1 MKTEAMRKGYL
12 LLLLLH
18 IFSLS
23 SFGQSKSTWM
33 LAEYVKRINQ
43 FNELNPQEKVFLHFD
58 NTGYF
63 LGDTIWFKAY
73 TVLAERLLPTTLSR
87 VLYVELLTP
96 QGDVVDSRK
105 LKIVEGQCN
114 GEFALPYTYRSGF
127 YEVRAYT
134 RSMLNFG
141 DSYLFSRV
149 FPIYDE
155 PTVLGDYADRKMDGT
170 SGLKKKRVI
179 VKQEEKVNLSFY
191 PEGGSLIQG
200 LRSRVAFKVWNE
212 NNEGL
217 SATGSVFNAS
227 GEPVAHLS
235 TYHEGMGFFDFL
247 PKETSYKVVVEYD
260 SKRYDFP
267 FTDILPSG
275 YVMHVTDTSPNYFQ
289 VQLQKSSSLPADTVA
304 MSVSCRGTV
313 YAVEAVCLGDV
324 PYEFN
329 ISKLAL
335 PAGCLQFTLYD
346 SHGSILSERFSFNN
360 QLLPF
365 GQISVSMDKNH
376 YKPLEKV
383 SLVLSLTD
391 PNGHP
396 CAGSFSLAVRDAEHE
411 MHTSYRENILTDLLL
426 SSDIRG
432 YVADPMQYFEKEDR
446 ITRAKLDL
454 LMMVQ
459 GWRRYNWKIMAGIL
473 PFCGTHYAEEA
484 LPVSGKVM
492 DLLRNKVKLDSDVL
506 FWMTKDGAVFHSR
519 CKTDDKGRFHFLL
532 PDSVCIEGKWQL
544 GLSVTEQGKQ
554 KHCRILLD
562 RLFSPVARS
571 YLYNDVNVKDTIIV
585 FEDNIVDSLENCHFT
600 GVMQYLPQVL
610 VKRRKP
616 EGLKPDIVCDVEKDV
631 NSLMDLGKDYPGT
644 LGEYLENNVRNVRI
658 DDFSGLYRY
667 ANLEMYYCFDYKN
680 AVSRN
685 SVRLTPPHLRSIEN
699 IRGVDIY
706 YRNTNAWMHIAGG
719 KNNLVEIEKDFKIN
733 DTSIT
738 DLGIGSDLER
748 KRHDKAQRKTFFTG
762 QQQDEAQMIKLADEP
777 AVLIYVHLYED
788 GLHDGYK
795 KGIRHT
801 FFYGY
806 SHVREFYQ
814 VNHRR
819 SILGD
824 ADFRRT
830 LYWNPNVRTDKDGK
844 VHIHFYNNA
853 TCRKMSI
860 RAEGMKDQMMF
871 INNFE

>member
-1 MKTEAMRKGYL
+1 MKRGYL
-12 LLLLLH
+12 LFFLLH
-18 IFSLS
+18 IFVLS
-23 SFGQSKSTWM
+23 SFAQSKSTQM

-73 TVLAERLLPTTLSR
+73 TVLAQRLLPTPLSK
-87 VLYVELLTP
+87 VLHVELLTS

-105 LKIVEGQCN
+105 LKIAEGQCH
-114 GEFALPYTYRSGF
+114 GEFALPHTYRSGF

-141 DSYLFSRV
+141 DSCLFSRV

-155 PTVLGDYADRKMDGT
+155 PEASGDYADKKMDAPF
-170 SGLKKKRVI
+170 GLKNKRTI
-179 VKQEEKVNLSFY
+179 AKQGKKVNLSFY
-191 PEGGSLIQG
+191 PEGGSLVQG
-200 LRSRVAFKVWNE
+200 LRSRIAFKVWNE
-212 NNEGL
+212 NGEGL
-217 SATGSVFNAS
+217 SVTGSVLDAS
-227 GEPVAHLS
+227 GEPVAFLS

-260 SKRYDFP
+260 SKRYKFP
-267 FTDILPSG
+267 FTDILPAG
-275 YVMHVTDTSPNYFQ
+275 YVMHVADTSPTYFQ

-304 MSVSCRGTV
+304 VSVSCRGTV

-324 PYEFN
+324 PYEFQ
-329 ISKLAL
+329 ISKSAL
-335 PAGCLQFTLYD
+335 PVGCLQFTLYD
-346 SHGSILSERFSFNN
+346 SHGSILSERLSFNKH
-360 QLLPF
+360 LLPY
-365 GQISVSMDKNH
+365 GRISAGMDKNR

-383 SLVLSLTD
+383 SINLSLTD
-391 PNGHP
+391 PDGHP

-432 YVADPMQYFEKEDR
+432 YVADPMQYFKKDDR

-473 PFCGTHYAEEA
+473 PFHGSHYAEEA
-484 LPVSGKVM
+484 LPVNGKVK
-492 DLLRNKVKLDSDVL
+492 DLLRNKVKPGSDVI
-506 FWMTKDGAVFHSR
+506 FWMTKDGAVFHNR

-532 PDSVCIEGKWQL
+532 PDSASIEGKWQL
-544 GLSVTEQGKQ
+544 GLSVTEKGKQ
-554 KHCRILLD
+554 KHCRIMLD
-562 RLFSPVARS
+562 RHFSPVARRYMYS
-571 YLYNDVNVKDTIIV
+571 DVNVKDTIIV
-585 FEDNIVDSLENCHFT
+585 FEDDIVDSLENRHFT
-600 GVMQYLPQVL
+600 DAMQYLPQVV

-631 NSLMDLGKDYPGT
+631 NLLMDLGKNYPGT

-667 ANLEMYYCFDYKN
+667 ANLDMYYYFDYKN
-680 AVSRN
+680 AASRN
-685 SVRLTPPHLRSIEN
+685 SVRLTPPHLRPIEN
-699 IRGVDIY
+699 IRSVDIY
-706 YRNTNAWMHIAGG
+706 YRNTNAWMHIADG
-719 KNNLVEIEKDFKIN
+719 KNNLVEIEKDFQMD

-738 DLGIGSDLER
+738 DLGLGSDLES
-748 KRHDKAQRKTFFTG
+748 KRHDKAQRKAFFTG
-762 QQQDEAQMIKLADEP
+762 QQQDEEQMIKFADEP
-777 AVLIYVHLYED
+777 AVLVYVHLYDD

-806 SHVREFYQ
+806 SPVREFYH
-814 VNHRR
+814 VNHKG
-819 SILGD
+819 SVPGD
-824 ADFRRT
+824 VDFRRT
-830 LYWNPNVRTDKDGK
+830 LYWNPEVKTDKNGK
-844 VHIHFYNNA
+844 AQISFYNNA

-860 RAEGMKDQMMF
+860 SAEGMKDQMMF
-871 INNFE
+871 INNLE

>member
-1 MKTEAMRKGYL
+1 MKTDTMRRGYL
-12 LLLLLH
+12 LLFSLH
-18 IFSLS
+18 IFLLS
-23 SFGQSKSTWM
+23 SFAQTKSTQM

-105 LKIVEGQCN
+105 LKIVEGQCH
-114 GEFALPYTYRSGF
+114 GEFTLPYTYRSGF

-141 DSYLFSRV
+141 DSCLFSRV

-155 PTVLGDYADRKMDGT
+155 PTVLGDYSDRKMDGT
-170 SGLKKKRVI
+170 SGLKNKRVT
-179 VKQEEKVNLSFY
+179 VKQGEKVNLSFY
-191 PEGGSLIQG
+191 PEGGSLVQG
-200 LRSRVAFKVWNE
+200 LRSRVAFKVWNK
-212 NNEGL
+212 NGEGL
-217 SATGSVFNAS
+217 SVTGSVFNAS
-227 GEPVAHLS
+227 GEPVAYLS

-260 SKRYDFP
+260 SKHYDFP

-275 YVMHVTDTSPNYFQ
+275 YVMHVTDTSPNYYQ
-289 VQLQKSSSLPADTVA
+289 VQLQKSSSLPTDTVA
-304 MSVSCRGTV
+304 MSISCRGTV

-324 PYEFN
+324 PYEFQ
-329 ISKLAL
+329 ISKSVL

-346 SHGSILSERFSFNN
+346 SHGSILSERLSFNN
-360 QLLPF
+360 HLLPY
-365 GQISVSMDKNH
+365 GRISVSMDKNR

-383 SLVLSLTD
+383 NIALSLTD
-391 PNGHP
+391 PDGHP

-411 MHTSYRENILTDLLL
+411 IHTSYRENILTDLLL

-432 YVADPMQYFEKEDR
+432 YVADPMQYFEKDDR
-446 ITRAKLDL
+446 ITRTKLDL

-473 PFCGTHYAEEA
+473 PFRGTHYAEEA

-492 DLLRNKVKLDSDVL
+492 DLLRNKVKLGSDVL

-519 CKTDDKGRFHFLL
+519 CKTDDKGRFNFLL
-532 PDSVCIEGKWQL
+532 PDSACIEGKWKL

-562 RLFSPVARS
+562 RHFSPVARS
-571 YLYNDVNVKDTIIV
+571 YLYNDFNIKDTIIV
-585 FEDNIVDSLENCHFT
+585 FEDDIVDSLENCHFT
-600 GVMQYLPQVL
+600 DTIQYLPQVL

-616 EGLKPDIVCDVEKDV
+616 EGLKPDIVCDVEKDM
-631 NSLMDLGKDYPGT
+631 NLLMDLGKDYPGT

-685 SVRLTPPHLRSIEN
+685 SVRLTPPHLRPIEN

-706 YRNTNAWMHIAGG
+706 YRNTNAWIHIAEG
-719 KNNLVEIEKDFKIN
+719 KNYLVEIEKDFQIN

-738 DLGIGSDLER
+738 DIGMGSDLER
-748 KRHDKAQRKTFFTG
+748 KRHDKAQRKAFFTG
-762 QQQDEAQMIKLADEP
+762 QPQDEARMIKLTDEP
-777 AVLIYVHLYED
+777 AVLIYVHLYDD

-806 SHVREFYQ
+806 SPIREFYHISHKG
-814 VNHRR
+814 N
-819 SILGD
+819 IPGD

-830 LYWNPNVRTDKDGK
+830 LYWNPEVKTDKNGK
-844 VHIHFYNNA
+844 VQISFYNNA

-860 RAEGMKDQMMF
+860 SAEGMKNQMMF
-871 INNFE
+871 INNSE